1 MARLDA
7 AGLGYRNVHDN
18 EIYPAGECLLEGRA
32 AVCGGYNPV
41 AGVLERPGGAFQ
53 RFGVVVCDHNGC
65 SAVHGEILHP
75 FHVSGEGDV
84 RHIFHRRFW
93 VDALHSISSKGH
105 ERRAREV
112 SVTEQKYFRKGF
124 KMREN
129 VQHLLDRDY
138 RSEVVDRVRENGN
151 LLEVEGLTIRLA
163 DEFGFCYG
171 VDRAVDYAFQ
181 TREKFP
187 HRRIFI
193 TGDMIH
199 NASMNDRLREMG
211 IEFLSTGFEGPP
223 EKAFD
228 DLTPEDVV
236 LLPAFGAPIDWV
248 EKLKQ
253 KGCVVVDTTCGSV
266 LSVWKRVTRYAGRGF
281 TSIIH
286 GKYYHEETKATA
298 SQTLRDGGNGK
309 YLIVRNLK
317 ETGYV
322 TDFILGRMVAEEL
335 RKAMAERYGAEN
347 IEEHFELFDTICSA
361 TQDRQD
367 ALFGLLENPL
377 DLVVVIGG
385 YNSSNTNNLA
395 IIADERVPHSYHI
408 ASGDCIEGDTIRHK
422 PAGTPLDNREEIE
435 ESGWLPEGP
444 VRIGLTAGA
453 STPNSQIGLA
463 IGRILEAR
471 ELPPEIALE

>member
-1 MARLDA
+1 
-7 AGLGYRNVHDN
+7 
-18 EIYPAGECLLEGRA
+18 
-32 AVCGGYNPV
+32 
-41 AGVLERPGGAFQ
+41 
-53 RFGVVVCDHNGC
+53 
-65 SAVHGEILHP
+65 
-75 FHVSGEGDV
+75 
-84 RHIFHRRFW
+84 
-93 VDALHSISSKGH
+93 
-105 ERRAREV
+105 
-112 SVTEQKYFRKGF
+112 VTEQRYFRKGF
-124 KMREN
+124 KMRDE

-151 LLEVEGLTIRLA
+151 VLEAGGLTLRLA

-187 HRRIFI
+187 DRRIYI

-211 IEFLSTGFEGPP
+211 IEFLSRGFDGPA
-223 EKAFD
+223 EEAFER
-228 DLTPEDVV
+228 LGPEDVV
-236 LLPAFGAPIDWV
+236 LLPAFGAPVDWV
-248 EKLKQ
+248 RKLKERESI
-253 KGCVVVDTTCGSV
+253 VVDTTCGSV
-266 LSVWKRVTRYAGRGF
+266 LSVWKRVTRYAQRGF

-298 SQTLRDGGNGK
+298 SQTSKDGGNGK

-322 TDFILGRMVAEEL
+322 VDFIHGRIDAGELREKLGHGMCPGFDPETDLKSVGVANQTTMLMSETMAVGEEL
-335 RKAMAERYGAEN
+335 RKAMAERYGEEN
-347 IEEHFELFDTICSA
+347 LDEHFQLFDTICSA

-367 ALFGLLENPL
+367 ALFELLEHPL
-377 DLVVVIGG
+377 DVVITIGG

-395 IIADERVPHSYHI
+395 IIASERVPKSYHI
-408 ASGDCIEGDTIRHK
+408 ASGDCIDGEVIRHK
-422 PAGTPLDNREEIE
+422 PAGTPLDAREEVE
-435 ESGWLPEGP
+435 ESDWLPEGP

-471 ELPPEIALE
+471 GLPPETALA

>member
-1 MARLDA
+1 
-7 AGLGYRNVHDN
+7 
-18 EIYPAGECLLEGRA
+18 
-32 AVCGGYNPV
+32 
-41 AGVLERPGGAFQ
+41 
-53 RFGVVVCDHNGC
+53 
-65 SAVHGEILHP
+65 
-75 FHVSGEGDV
+75 
-84 RHIFHRRFW
+84 
-93 VDALHSISSKGH
+93 
-105 ERRAREV
+105 V

-124 KMREN
+124 RMRDE

-151 LLEVEGLTIRLA
+151 VLAADGLVLRLA

-187 HRRIFI
+187 DRRIYI

-211 IEFLSTGFEGPP
+211 IEFLSQGFDGRPD
-223 EKAFD
+223 EKFD
-228 DLTPEDVV
+228 ALGPEDVV
-236 LLPAFGAPIDWV
+236 ILPAFGAPIDWV
-248 EKLKQ
+248 HKLKQ
-253 KGCVVVDTTCGSV
+253 RECIVVDTTCGSV
-266 LSVWKRVTRYAGRGF
+266 LSVWKRVSRYAQKGF

-298 SQTLRDGGNGK
+298 SQTTKEGGNGK
-309 YLIVRNLK
+309 YLIVRNLQ
-317 ETGYV
+317 ESGHV
-322 TDFILGRMVAEEL
+322 VDFILGRISAYELEAKLSHAMSPGFDPEKDLQRIGVANQTTMLMSETMAVGEEL
-335 RKAMAERYGAEN
+335 RKAMANRYGEEAL
-347 IEEHFELFDTICSA
+347 EEHFELFDTICSA

-367 ALFGLLENPL
+367 ALFALLEYPL
-377 DLVVVIGG
+377 DVAIVIGG

-395 IIADERVPHSYHI
+395 IIASERVPRSYHI
-408 ASGDCIEGDTIRHK
+408 ASGECIKRDIIRHK
-422 PAGTPLDNREEIE
+422 PAGTPLDAREEVE
-435 ESGWLPEGP
+435 ERDWLAAEGV

-471 ELPPEIALE
+471 GLPPGSVSSRRTACP